1 MARRPAADGPVAAGP
16 PGPAGRRRP
25 RRDAELNRERVLDA
39 AVSTMLRQ
47 GCHVPLAVIAA
58 EAGVGVGTL
67 YRSYPD
73 REALL
78 HALEYRA
85 YGLLNQIL
93 DEVDRRDVSGLDAVT
108 EFLAR
113 TVAVGDQL
121 ILPLHGAPP
130 LVSDRAVRAR
140 QEINR
145 RLERFIERGHADGS
159 IRAAVN
165 ATDII
170 VFSALI
176 TQPLPHGPGW
186 PLTARRQL
194 AIFVNGLA
202 EGGPAELPGPAVTR
216 EDIETA
222 FTLRA
227 GSPSPGPVPLSDDL
241 GPVPPDDDPGP
252 VPPDDDP
259 GAVPPDD
266 DPAGPSPRTTI
277 RARSPR
283 GPVPPD
289 DDPAGPVP
297 GGGKTSGRGT
307 PSRRR

>member
-1 MARRPAADGPVAAGP
+1 VARRPAADGPATAGP
-16 PGPAGRRRP
+16 SGPGAATPPGPGAVSSSGPAGRRRP

-39 AVSTMLRQ
+39 AISTMLRQ
-47 GCHVPLAVIAA
+47 GRHVPLAVIAA

-93 DEVDRRDVSGLDAVT
+93 DEVDGPDTPGLGAVR

-113 TVAVGDQL
+113 TLAISDQL

-130 LVSDRAVRAR
+130 LVSDQAVRAR
-140 QEINR
+140 REINR
-145 RLERFIERGHADGS
+145 RIDRFIERGHADGS

-186 PLTARRQL
+186 PLIAGRQL

-202 EGGPAELPGPAVTR
+202 RSGPAGIPGPAVTR
-216 EDIETA
+216 EDIESA
-222 FTLRA
+222 FTLRGA
-227 GSPSPGPVPLSDDL
+227 PRSRPRGAEPSPVADNP
-241 GPVPPDDDPGP
+241 
-252 VPPDDDP
+252 
-259 GAVPPDD
+259 
-266 DPAGPSPRTTI
+266 
-277 RARSPR
+277 
-283 GPVPPD
+283 
-289 DDPAGPVP
+289 
-297 GGGKTSGRGT
+297 
-307 PSRRR
+307 